1 MFLHVIYMSYRLYM
15 STCFFPVI
23 YRHVIYMFLHMLY
36 TIIFT
41 CYWHGMF
48 MFLLVMHMVYARYIQ
63 YILHVIYMVCSC
75 CFHMLC
81 TWFTHVIYNIFYML
95 FTWCS
100 HVIYMLF
107 TCYTYIYTCCIH
119 VIYMLYICCI
129 HVAYMLYTCL
139 IMLYRYVPLAE
150 CLWLPAGVAADVPM
164 RCRTLRRANT
174 WFQTVRIP
182 DHAMNHAMIPPS
194 RHRLHWPPKR
204 SQLVLKKNC
213 TPFREN
219 KARRLRWAC
228 P

>member
-1 MFLHVIYMSYRLYM
+1 
-15 STCFFPVI
+15 
-23 YRHVIYMFLHMLY
+23 MLY

-107 TCYTYIYTCCIH
+107 TCYAHIYIHVAYMLYTCYI
-119 VIYMLYICCI
+119 YICCI

-139 IMLYRYVPLAE
+139 IMLYRYVPPCRVSLAPRGRGRRRPHE
-150 CLWLPAGVAADVPM
+150 VPDFEASKYM
-164 RCRTLRRANT
+164 VSNGKDPRSRH
-174 WFQTVRIP
+174 
-182 DHAMNHAMIPPS
+182 DHAMIPPS

-204 SQLVLKKNC
+204 SQLVLKKIALPLGK
-213 TPFREN
+213 T
-219 KARRLRWAC
+219 RLVDCDERVLRC